1 MRELPDMDL
10 RGMMPL
16 STAIAVGYSSSDLRI
31 DVNVVIK
38 CVQYHQYVPIQT
50 LPDMS
55 HLYPETKSP
64 TALGIT
70 TQSCNPERVGRC

>member
-1 MRELPDMDL
+1 MREFPDMDL

-16 STAIAVGYSSSDLRI
+16 STAIAVEYSSSDLRI

-38 CVQYHQYVPIQT
+38 FVRYHQYVPIQT

-55 HLYPETKSP
+55 H
-64 TALGIT
+64 
-70 TQSCNPERVGRC
+70 